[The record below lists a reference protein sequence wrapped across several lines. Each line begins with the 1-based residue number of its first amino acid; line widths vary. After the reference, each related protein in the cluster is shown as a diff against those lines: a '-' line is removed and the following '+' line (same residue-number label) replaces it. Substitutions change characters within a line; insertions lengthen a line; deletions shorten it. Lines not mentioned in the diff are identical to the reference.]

1 MGGIGRE
8 SARESTVNPLI
19 PVAAAPFSLTTLG
32 ELRLAGSAGPLLVGR
47 RKELVLLSYVARR
60 GPKPVQ
66 RDELAALLW
75 GQRDEDKAR
84 QSLRHALHQ
93 LRRALG
99 DAIEATNE
107 HVRIP
112 DGMIDVDATLLETD
126 IAGGR
131 FAEGSNA
138 GPAISCAAPRTS
150 AAAKTT
156 RRGSSANARA
166 YVGRS
171 SRDSHGSSIRRA
183 ARTIRSTPC
192 AGRGVG
198 PSVFRTMKRRTFGS
212 SMRCSGTIIWMKRA
226 TCMRTS
232 SRDSKRSS
240 MSRHRS
246 SSFDWATN
254 SAKRRTRNA
263 TAVLDPEQSSPRRWS
278 VAAPLSWRRSSSCGR
293 ARAPREAAWSSRE
306 TAARVKHDSA
316 RSSCDACAAG
326 GAPALVLD
334 TRADDSDA
342 STSLSTLRRVMAGL
356 VRSSAIEDA
365 PNKALVELSD
375 LLPDLRVRFPHL
387 GAPSGSIDRAE
398 SALCDVLRVVGAQ
411 TPVLMIVDD
420 AEVADADSHRLIK
433 RLMGAVPRGAMIVLT
448 LDPARDGGAE
458 RASELA
464 ELTGVR
470 RFKLAMLT
478 EEETGAL
485 VDSML
490 EIAPADRAALVAR
503 VYRESGGSPQ
513 RVTAMV
519 STLTGSGEL
528 SLDQRGVWVLREGR
542 GKGDGGGGM
551 GEGGTRR
558 RAQTPRSIAASPVP
572 HPPSPF
578 PRYLIA
584 AATIVA
590 LIAAIPF
597 VRARVSSSKTVD
609 DPSIA
614 ARVAVLDLELT
625 SADTADVY
633 LASGLAE
640 EINSTL
646 SRFEELRIKSRG
658 SVRTARRA
666 GLTDAVKLGEALQVD
681 YLVEGSIR
689 HVGDSFKIAV
699 RLTKTSDGFQ
709 IWSKDF
715 DASASAL
722 PAMHE
727 RIANEVASRIGG
739 RLTRVELAS
748 TRRLPT
754 SDAQAY
760 EHYLRGNYFLGRRT
774 PPYVEQAIAQYRL
787 AVARDSAFAAAH
799 ARIGYSYALML
810 DWGWAYAGKSP
821 DQLLHEGLELVNTAT
836 KLDSTSADTWMARA
850 YLLEAADPVHMT
862 GAAEAFERAIAID
875 PRNTEAIHQYAQ
887 VHEALGNWDPALA
900 AFRRTLLLEPDRSLP
915 YVAMASIAWKRG
927 QPTEARQLYDQRLVV
942 DPGASYALSARALL
956 RVHQGDLKGGLEDA
970 ETAVHVEDGYSIP
983 PHSVLAIAL
992 ARSGATVRAGLEVDR
1007 ALSEVPDPSSPSP
1020 TDARFIASALL
1031 AVGRRNEALD
1041 MLERARPRGAWLWF
1055 YALAPDFDPGEERSA
1070 LRPRDARGPPGHEP
1084 HREAL
1089 TRSPISS

>member
-8 SARESTVNPLI
+8 SARESTVNPLM

-32 ELRLAGSAGPLLVGR
+32 ELRLTGSAGPLLVGR

-99 DAIEATNE
+99 DAVEATNE
-107 HVRIP
+107 YVRVP

-126 IAGGR
+126 IAAGRLAEGLERWAGDFLRGAEDVGGGEDYTAWLERERESLRRTAVVGFTRIVDQERAANNSPDLLRWTRRWAER
-131 FAEGSNA
+131 FPNDETAHLRLIDALQRNNDLNEARNIYADFVARLKAELDVTPSIELIRLGEQLSKATQKERDRRPGSGAIVAPELVGRGAAVVASLVELWSRARAEGSA
-138 GPAISCAAPRTS
+138 VVIEGERGTGKTRLCAELAQRV
-150 AAAKTT
+150 
-156 RRGSSANARA
+156 RG
-166 YVGRS
+166 
-171 SRDSHGSSIRRA
+171 DH
-183 ARTIRSTPC
+183 
-192 AGRGVG
+192 
-198 PSVFRTMKRRTFGS
+198 
-212 SMRCSGTIIWMKRA
+212 
-226 TCMRTS
+226 
-232 SRDSKRSS
+232 
-240 MSRHRS
+240 
-246 SSFDWATN
+246 
-254 SAKRRTRNA
+254 
-263 TAVLDPEQSSPRRWS
+263 
-278 VAAPLSWRRSSSCGR
+278 
-293 ARAPREAAWSSRE
+293 
-306 TAARVKHDSA
+306 
-316 RSSCDACAAG
+316 
-326 GAPALVLD
+326 APALVLD
-334 TRADDSDA
+334 VRADDSDL
-342 STSLSTLRRVMAGL
+342 STTWSTLRRIMAGL

-365 PNKALVELSD
+365 PNKALVELAD
-375 LLPDLRVRFPHL
+375 MLPDLRARFPHL
-387 GAPSGSIDRAE
+387 GASSGSADRAE
-398 SALCDVLRVVGAQ
+398 SALSDVLRVVGAHA
-411 TPVLMIVDD
+411 PVLMIVDD
-420 AEVADADSHRLIK
+420 AEFADADSHRLIK
-433 RLMGAVPRGAMIVLT
+433 RLMANVLPGTMIVLA
-448 LDPARDGGAE
+448 LDPARDGGVE

-464 ELTGVR
+464 EIPGVR

-490 EIAPADRAALVAR
+490 EIAPADRAAVVGR

-513 RVTAMV
+513 RATGAVSAM
-519 STLTGSGEL
+519 TGNGEL
-528 SLDQRGVWVLREGR
+528 TLDQRGLWGMGKPGEG
-542 GKGDGGGGM
+542 GKGTGDGG
-551 GEGGTRR
+551 T
-558 RAQTPRSIAASPVP
+558 ATTLV
-572 HPPSPF
+572 PPSPI
-578 PRYLIA
+578 PHPQSPILRRLLVA
-584 AATIVA
+584 AAGIV
-590 LIAAIPF
+590 LFIAAIPL
-597 VRARVSSSKTVD
+597 VRARASSSKTVD
-609 DPSIA
+609 DPSVA
-614 ARVAVLDLELT
+614 PRVAVLDLELT
-625 SADTADVY
+625 GADTADAY

-666 GLTDAVKLGEALQVD
+666 GLMDAVKLGEALQVD
-681 YLVEGSIR
+681 YLVEGSVR

-709 IWSKDF
+709 VWSKDF

-727 RIANEVASRIGG
+727 RIASEVASRIGG

-774 PPYVEQAIAQYRL
+774 PPFVEQAIAQYRL

-799 ARIGYSYALML
+799 ARIGYSYALLL
-810 DWGWAYAGKSP
+810 DWGWAHAGKSP
-821 DQLLHEGLELVNTAT
+821 EQLLHEGLELVNTAT

-850 YLLEAADPVHMT
+850 YLLEAADPVHMA

-887 VHEALGNWDPALA
+887 VHEALGNWDPAMA

-915 YVAMASIAWKRG
+915 YVAMASIQWKRG
-927 QPTEARQLYDQRLVV
+927 QPAEARRLYDTALVL
-942 DPGASYALSARALL
+942 DPGASYVLSARALL
-956 RVHQGDLKGGLEDA
+956 RLHQGDVKGGLEDA

-992 ARSGATVRAGLEVDR
+992 ARSGAGVRAGLEVDR

-1031 AVGRRNEALD
+1031 AVGRRNDALD
-1041 MLERARPRGAWLWF
+1041 LLERARPRGAWLWF
-1055 YALAPDFDPGEERSA
+1055 YALAPDFDPVKSD
-1070 LRPRDARGPPGHEP
+1070 PRFIRVM
-1084 HREAL
+1084 REAHPD
-1089 TRSPISS
+1089 TSSTAKR

>member
-32 ELRLAGSAGPLLVGR
+32 ELRLTAAPGPLLVGR

-107 HVRIP
+107 NVRVP

-126 IAGGR
+126 IARGR
-131 FAEGSNA
+131 LAEGVERWTGDFLRGAEDVGGGEDYTAWLERERESLRRT
-138 GPAISCAAPRTS
+138 AIVGFARLVDQ
-150 AAAKTT
+150 
-156 RRGSSANARA
+156 ARA
-166 YVGRS
+166 ANDSGEVLRVARRWVECFPNDETAHLRLIDALQRNNDLDEARDVYADFVARLKAELDVAPSVELIRLGEQLSKVTHKERGRRPGSGAIVAPELVGRGAAIVASLVDLWSRVREERS
-171 SRDSHGSSIRRA
+171 SVVIEGD
-183 ARTIRSTPC
+183 
-192 AGRGVG
+192 
-198 PSVFRTMKRRTFGS
+198 
-212 SMRCSGTIIWMKRA
+212 SGTGKTRLCA
-226 TCMRTS
+226 ELVR
-232 SRDSKRSS
+232 RVRS
-240 MSRHRS
+240 
-246 SSFDWATN
+246 
-254 SAKRRTRNA
+254 
-263 TAVLDPEQSSPRRWS
+263 
-278 VAAPLSWRRSSSCGR
+278 
-293 ARAPREAAWSSRE
+293 
-306 TAARVKHDSA
+306 
-316 RSSCDACAAG
+316 G
-326 GAPALVLD
+326 GGQALVLD
-334 TRADDSDA
+334 TRSDESDA
-342 STSLSTLRRVMAGL
+342 ATPWSTLRDVMAGL
-356 VRSSAIEDA
+356 VRSSAIEGA

-375 LLPDLRVRFPHL
+375 LLPDLRARFPHL
-387 GAPSGSIDRAE
+387 RASSGSIERAE
-398 SALCDVLRVVGAQ
+398 SALGDVLRVVAAQ
-411 TPVLMIVDD
+411 TPVLLIVDD
-420 AEVADADSHRLIK
+420 ADVADADSHRLIK
-433 RLMGAVPRGAMIVLT
+433 RLMSGVPRGAMTVLT
-448 LDPARDGGAE
+448 LDPAGHDGVE

-464 ELTGVR
+464 ELTAVR
-470 RFKLAMLT
+470 RFRLAMLT

-490 EIAPADRAALVAR
+490 ELAPADRAELVGR

-513 RVTAMV
+513 RATAIV
-519 STLTGSGEL
+519 SAMTGNGQLT
-528 SLDQRGVWVLREGR
+528 LDQRGVWVL
-542 GKGDGGGGM
+542 GDGGREM
-551 GEGGTRR
+551 GEGGTTT
-558 RAQTPRSIAASPVP
+558 TPMPASPIP
-572 HPPSPF
+572 RPSSPF
-578 PRYLIA
+578 PRYLIGA
-584 AATIVA
+584 AISVL
-590 LIAAIPF
+590 LIAAAIPM
-597 VRARVSSSKTVD
+597 VRARASSSKGKA
-609 DPSIA
+609 DPSSA
-614 ARVAVLDLELT
+614 PRVAVLDLELT
-625 SADTADVY
+625 GADTADAY

-658 SVRTARRA
+658 SVRNARRA
-666 GLTDAVKLGEALQVD
+666 GLIDAVKLGEALQVD
-681 YLVEGSIR
+681 YVVEGSVR

-715 DASASAL
+715 DASANAL

-727 RIANEVASRIGG
+727 RIASEVASRIGG

-760 EHYLRGNYFLGRRT
+760 EHYLRGNYYLGRRT

-787 AVARDSAFAAAH
+787 AVARDPEFAAAH
-799 ARIGYSYALML
+799 ARIAYSYALLL
-810 DWGWAYAGKSP
+810 DWGWVHAGRSP
-821 DQLLHEGLELVNTAT
+821 DQLLHDGLELVNTAV

-850 YLLEAADPVHMT
+850 YLLETADPVRMA
-862 GAAEAFERAIAID
+862 GAAEAFERALAVD
-875 PRNTEAIHQYAQ
+875 PRNTEAAHQYAQ
-887 VHEALGNWDPALA
+887 VHEALGNWDAAMA

-927 QPTEARQLYDQRLVV
+927 QPAEARKFYDTALVL
-942 DPGASYALSARALL
+942 DPGASYVLSARALL
-956 RVHQGDLKGGLEDA
+956 RLHLGDFKGGLQDA

-992 ARSGATVRAGLEVDR
+992 ARSGETVRAGLEVDR

-1055 YALAPDFDPGEERSA
+1055 YALAPDFDPVKKD
-1070 LRPRDARGPPGHEP
+1070 PRFVQVM
-1084 HREAL
+1084 REAHPD
-1089 TRSPISS
+1089 TSSTAKR